1 MGIFDGCL
9 LACDVDGTLVENGNI
24 NPKNIE
30 KIEYFMSQGGV
41 FSIATGRSVTA
52 ISSVLEKLKRVSPSV
67 VANGS
72 MIYDYTNNNVLYE
85 DYLERK
91 DYLIVK
97 DILDSDLDV
106 GIEVHTGDRIF
117 TLRRTKRTD
126 IHQIYEKLET
136 TVVSFEEACKYNWNK
151 LLFTGDDLNDFEK
164 LKQLSKKYSDTSDF
178 VSTAVCMEDDTQ
190 HYYEQLPKGVSKAS
204 AINKLCDMFNIKQG
218 CSYAIGDF
226 YNDIE
231 MLKNA
236 DICSVPNSA
245 PDDIIALADY
255 IAVACKDGAVADFI
269 DYLTKIHKQS

>member
-30 KIEYFMSQGGV
+30 KIEYFMSEGGF

-52 ISSVLEKLKRVSPSV
+52 ISSVTEKLKRISPSV

-72 MIYDYTNNNVLYE
+72 MIYDYSKCKILHE
-85 DYLERK
+85 DCLEK
-91 DYLIVK
+91 NDYQIVK
-97 DILDSDLDV
+97 DVLDNSLDV

-117 TLRRTKRTD
+117 TVRRTKRTD
-126 IHQIYEKLET
+126 IHQIYESLET
-136 TVVSFEEACKYNWNK
+136 TVVSFEEVCEYNWNK
-151 LLFTGDDLNDFEK
+151 LLFTGDNMEDFEK
-164 LKQLSKKYSDTSDF
+164 LKEISKKYINSDF
-178 VSTAVCMEDDTQ
+178 VATAVCLDNDTQ
-190 HYYEQLPKGVSKAS
+190 HYYEQLPKGISKAS
-204 AINKLCDMFNIKQG
+204 AINRLCIMFDIKKG

-236 DICSVPNSA
+236 DICAVPDGS
-245 PDDIIALADY
+245 PEDIKALADF
-255 IAVACKDGAVADFI
+255 VTVSCKDGAVADFI
-269 DYLTKIHKQS
+269 DYLTSQSI

>member
-30 KIEYFMSQGGV
+30 KIEYFMSEGGF

-52 ISSVLEKLKRVSPSV
+52 ITSVTDKLKNFSPSV
-67 VANGS
+67 VSNGS
-72 MIYDYTNNNVLYE
+72 MIYDYVKGEIVHEDCLARE
-85 DYLERK
+85 DYN
-91 DYLIVK
+91 IVK
-97 DILDSDLDV
+97 DVLEGNLDV
-106 GIEVHTGDRIF
+106 GIEAHTGDRIF
-117 TLRRTKRTD
+117 TIRRTRRTD
-126 IHQIYEKLET
+126 IHQIYESLET
-136 TVVSFEEACKYNWNK
+136 TVVSFEEACKYNCNK
-151 LLFTGDDLNDFEK
+151 LLFTGDNLEDFEK
-164 LKQLSKKYSDTSDF
+164 LKELSKKYKNSDF
-178 VSTAVCMEDDTQ
+178 VATAVCMTDDTQ

-204 AINKLCDMFNIKQG
+204 AIKKLVDIFNIKKG

-236 DICSVPNSA
+236 DICAVPEGS
-245 PDDIIALADY
+245 PEDVKSLADFV
-255 IAVACKDGAVADFI
+255 AVSCKDGAVADFI

>member
-30 KIEYFMSQGGV
+30 KIEYFMSEGGF

-52 ISSVLEKLKRVSPSV
+52 ISSVTEKLKRISPSV

-72 MIYDYTNNNVLYE
+72 MIYDYSKCKILYE
-85 DYLERK
+85 DCLEKK
-91 DYLIVK
+91 DYQIVK
-97 DILDSDLDV
+97 DVLDNNLDV

-117 TLRRTKRTD
+117 TVRRTKRTD
-126 IHQIYEKLET
+126 IHQIYESLET
-136 TVVSFEEACKYNWNK
+136 TVVSFEEVCEYNWNK
-151 LLFTGDDLNDFEK
+151 LLFTGDNMEDFEK
-164 LKQLSKKYSDTSDF
+164 LKEISKKYINSDF
-178 VSTAVCMEDDTQ
+178 VATAVCLDNDTQ
-190 HYYEQLPKGVSKAS
+190 HYYEQLPKGISKAS
-204 AINKLCDMFNIKQG
+204 AINRLCIMFDIKKG

-236 DICSVPNSA
+236 DICAVPDGS
-245 PDDIIALADY
+245 PEEIKALADF
-255 IAVACKDGAVADFI
+255 VTVSCKDGAVADFI
-269 DYLTKIHKQS
+269 DYLTIINLK

>member
-9 LACDVDGTLVENGNI
+9 LACDVDGTLVENGYI

-30 KIEYFMSQGGV
+30 KIEYFMSEGGF
-41 FSIATGRSVTA
+41 FSISTGRSVTA
-52 ISSVLEKLKRVSPSV
+52 ISSVLEKLKRISPSV

-72 MIYDYTNNNVLYE
+72 MIYDYTNSKVLYE
-85 DYLERK
+85 DFLERK

-97 DILDSDLDV
+97 DILDADLDV

-126 IHQIYEKLET
+126 IHQVYEKLET
-136 TVVSFEEACKYNWNK
+136 TVISFKEACKYNWNK
-151 LLFTGDDLNDFEK
+151 LLFTGDNLNDFET

-178 VSTAVCMEDDTQ
+178 VATAVCMKDDTQ

-204 AINKLCDMFNIKQG
+204 AINKLCDMFSIKKG

-236 DICSVPNSA
+236 DICAVPNSA
-245 PDDIIALADY
+245 PDDIKALADY
-255 IAVACKDGAVADFI
+255 IAVACREGAVADFI
-269 DYLTKIHKQS
+269 DYLTKIHLK